1 MTALEYAAALR
12 RIADFYEQHQDFP
25 LPILPDVE
33 VCPDDT
39 REEVV
44 RIARVLG
51 GYVTKEANGPLLV
64 LVKDFGGVSLR
75 VLFARSAVC
84 ERRIVGVRHVER
96 RVVPAHDVEEIEWDC
111 GSIFDQRDVQAPK
124 MRDVQAPKM
133 RDVQAPKMRR
143 RAGAQDAGRAGAED
157 QESASK

>member
-25 LPILPDVE
+25 LQYLPSIE
-33 VCPDDT
+33 VFPDDT

-51 GYVTKEANGPLLV
+51 GYVTKKADGHLLV

-84 ERRIVGVRHVER
+84 ESRVVGVRHVEE
-96 RVVPAHDVEEIEWDC
+96 RVVPAHDVEEVEWDC
-111 GSIFDQRDVQAPK
+111 GPILGDPEQLPREAVS
-124 MRDVQAPKM
+124 
-133 RDVQAPKMRR
+133 
-143 RAGAQDAGRAGAED
+143 
-157 QESASK
+157 